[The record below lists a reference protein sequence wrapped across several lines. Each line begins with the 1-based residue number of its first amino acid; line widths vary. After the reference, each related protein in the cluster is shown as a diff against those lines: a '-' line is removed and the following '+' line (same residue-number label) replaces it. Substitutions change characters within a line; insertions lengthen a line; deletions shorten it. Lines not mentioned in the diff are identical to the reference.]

1 MKLLSWFVLML
12 LLASP
17 VAAELV
23 SSITSPYLKVQ
34 VALAGDSTE
43 GVSEAAEELAAAA
56 LALGDDGKSLADAA
70 ETLAAADD
78 IEAAREAFGALSD
91 ALIEYT
97 DSVGLGEPKVAYCPM
112 ADRSWIQEDGSI
124 ANPFVGTFMLT
135 CGSFQ

>member
-23 SSITSPYLKVQ
+23 SSITSPYLWVQ

-43 GVSEAAEELAAAA
+43 GVSDAAEA
-56 LALGDDGKSLADAA
+56 LAADAA

-91 ALIEYT
+91 ALIEYA
-97 DSVGLGEPKVAYCPM
+97 DSAGLAPFNKHRRCFL
-112 ADRSWIQEDGSI
+112 DRPNWSDIDWRHRK
-124 ANPFVGTFMLT
+124 
-135 CGSFQ
+135 